1 MRLYKLWTPVVI
13 LSAAAASPGAAAANV
28 QVDIT
33 TNVGTIRLELY
44 PAKAPKTVEN
54 FLHYVRNGH
63 YNGTI
68 FHRVIDGFMIQGGG
82 FDKGF
87 HQKPT
92 DAPIPN
98 EAQAGVKAGLKND
111 VGTIAMART
120 SNPDSATA
128 QFFINVGDNAFL
140 NWGDPR
146 SDGNGY
152 AVFGKVVSGM
162 DTVTKIAKMPTGSG
176 GPFPRDVP
184 QETIVIESMTVVGS
198 K

>member
-13 LSAAAASPGAAAANV
+13 LSAAAASPGAVAANV
-28 QVDIT
+28 QVDVK

-92 DAPIPN
+92 DAPIAN

-184 QETIVIESMTVVGS
+184 QETVVIESITVVGS

>member
-1 MRLYKLWTPVVI
+1 
-13 LSAAAASPGAAAANV
+13 
-28 QVDIT
+28 
-33 TNVGTIRLELY
+33 
-44 PAKAPKTVEN
+44 
-54 FLHYVRNGH
+54 VRNGH

-162 DTVTKIAKMPTGSG
+162 DTVTKIAKMPTASG

-184 QETIVIESMTVVGS
+184 QETVVIESMTVVGS